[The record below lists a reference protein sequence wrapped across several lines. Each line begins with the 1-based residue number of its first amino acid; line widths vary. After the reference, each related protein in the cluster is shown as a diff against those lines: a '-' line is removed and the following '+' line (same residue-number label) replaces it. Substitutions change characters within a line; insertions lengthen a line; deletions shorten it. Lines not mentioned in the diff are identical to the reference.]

1 MNILVKEID
10 RLESRINKGV
20 AESRYVVYL
29 RTGEQNIEA
38 FQVNSDE
45 SKDKCLD
52 TLIKKH
58 FNTTSKEE
66 MIETKKL
73 TYQELTLDS
82 LKNDPPMVLVFNLDR
97 ETMGETLI
105 FREIRLSVERYLDS
119 LDSEVVAFFLPTDDK
134 ERIDCINPRLT
145 NQEDMGRIQK
155 IIGDLETKFIIE

>member
-20 AESRYVVYL
+20 AESRYVVYF
-29 RTGEQNIEA
+29 RIGEQNLEA
-38 FQVNSDE
+38 FQVDSDE
-45 SKDKCLD
+45 SKEKCLD
-52 TLIKKH
+52 TLIDKH

-82 LKNDPPMVLVFNLDR
+82 LQNEPPTVLVFYMDR
-97 ETMGETLI
+97 ETMAEVQI
-105 FREIRLSVERYLDS
+105 FNQIRLGVERYLES

-134 ERIDCINPRLT
+134 EKIDCINPRLT